1 MLSETAK
8 DIAGYEG
15 KYSVT
20 TDGRVYSHSRVDAC
34 GRLQKGRWLKP
45 VNHSDGYLYVNLRD
59 KGTLKKHYIHRV
71 VAAAFIDNPN
81 SLPQVNHINGIK
93 SDNRVD
99 NLEWVTGCQNMVHAS
114 KSGLL
119 NPISGERHYCAK
131 LTTEQVKEIRACKSM
146 SQREMARMYGV
157 SKATIAGI
165 LNNKTWIMY

>member
-20 TDGRVYSHSRVDAC
+20 TDGRVYPHSRVDSR

-59 KGTLKKHYIHRV
+59 KGALKKHYIHRL

-165 LNNKTWIMY
+165 LNYKTWVIY

>member
-71 VAAAFIDNPN
+71 VADAFIDNPN
-81 SLPQVNHINGIK
+81 SLTTGKPHKWNQV
-93 SDNRVD
+93 
-99 NLEWVTGCQNMVHAS
+99 
-114 KSGLL
+114 
-119 NPISGERHYCAK
+119 
-131 LTTEQVKEIRACKSM
+131 
-146 SQREMARMYGV
+146 
-157 SKATIAGI
+157 
-165 LNNKTWIMY
+165 